1 MRLLIVEDEE
11 KLAAGLARGFEKY
24 GYASD
29 ILHNGNDAI
38 NRISLYR
45 NEYAVIIL
53 DLMLPGAPGEE
64 ICRIVREMGVTT
76 PIIILTARDT
86 TESKVDVLNRGA
98 DDYMAKPFSFEELLA
113 RVQALSRRPVAM
125 QQPILNVDGLTLD
138 PMTHLVQYRDENIPL
153 TLKEFAI
160 LEYLM
165 RNPGAVVARDTILDN
180 VWDFEFNSFSN
191 VVDVHVKNLRKK
203 LSGASGITIETVR
216 GVGYRLVA

>member
-24 GYASD
+24 GFASD

-38 NRISLYR
+38 TRISLYR

-64 ICRIVREMGVTT
+64 VCKIVRGMGVTT

-98 DDYMAKPFSFEELLA
+98 DDYMAKPFSFDELLA

-125 QQPILNVDGLTLD
+125 QQPILEIEGLALD
-138 PMTHLVQYRDENIPL
+138 PMTRKVRYHDTPIEL
-153 TLKEFAI
+153 TLKEFSI

-165 RNPGAVVARDTILDN
+165 RNPGVVVARDTILDN
-180 VWDFEFNSFSN
+180 VWDFEFSSFSN
-191 VVDVHVKNLRKK
+191 IVDVHVKNLRKK
-203 LSGASGITIETVR
+203 LAVADDIHIETVR